1 MESGEKFSVAARGR
15 IVSVN
20 VSREKGTIK
29 QPAPEIVIDS
39 RGVSSDAHAG
49 DWHRQ
54 VSLLSQESIERFSER
69 MGRKIHPGEFA
80 ENITTSGL
88 DLGAVRLLDRFRV
101 REVELEVTQI
111 GKECHGEGCA
121 IFRQVGKCVMP
132 REGIFCRVLSGGSLC
147 PGDEIVMLRRR
158 WRFCLVVMSDRAAR
172 GEYSDRSGPVLQKWA
187 EDFCQRHGL
196 EGQVELSVQ
205 EDDAGKLRALLERE
219 LARQADAVL
228 ISGGTGIGPRDIT
241 PEAVLAFCEKTLPG
255 VMEAIRLKYG
265 EKNPRALLSR
275 SVAGVRGKTLVYALP
290 GSPRAAAEY
299 TAEIEKTLLHAIYM
313 LHGLDAH

>member
-1 MESGEKFSVAARGR
+1 MAARGR
-15 IVSVN
+15 VISVN

-29 QPAPEIVIDS
+29 QPVGEIVIDHY
-39 RGVSSDAHAG
+39 GVVADAHAG

-54 VSLLSQESIERFSER
+54 VSLLSQESIERFSEK
-69 MGRKIHPGEFA
+69 MGRKIAPGEFA

-88 DLGAVRLLDRFRV
+88 DLGAVRLLDRFRI

-111 GKECHGEGCA
+111 GKECHGDGCA

-132 REGIFCRVLSGGSLC
+132 REGIFCRVLSGGQLR
-147 PGDEIVMLRRR
+147 PGDEVVMLRRR

-172 GEYSDRSGPVLQKWA
+172 GVYSDRSGPVLQKWA

-196 EGQVELSVQ
+196 DGQVELSVQ
-205 EDDAGKLRALLERE
+205 EDDPSKLRALLERE

-241 PEAVLAFCEKTLPG
+241 PETVLAFCEKTLPG
-255 VMEAIRLKYG
+255 VMEAIRLKFG
-265 EKNPRALLSR
+265 AANPRALLSR
-275 SVAGVRGKTLVYALP
+275 SVAAVRGKTLVYALP